1 MKEKILQAVETYL
14 KIAYPDTELPER
26 VVKIVEILKNS
37 EKIFPESIFENPAE
51 GIYSL
56 RLGNMFYPH
65 MKLVVKI
72 EGENLLFDV
81 DTHDS
86 PERIPPSLPGYEKF
100 KRIIKF
106 NAEVK
111 EKILNAFSGNGNG
124 KHCKCSK
131 NLTVVFLDDEKVILK
146 IFEKYAKCMGINPF
160 TYTDADRLLQDIESH
175 KIDPDICFVDVMMP
189 EKSGYD
195 FVNALKKKKIKKFP
209 VVFATGVNP
218 STLNKSLCDGYVLK
232 PVSIKDIENNLK
244 KFKLF

>member
-1 MKEKILQAVETYL
+1 MKEKILQAIETYL

-26 VVKIVEILKNS
+26 IVKIVETVKNS
-37 EKIFPESIFENPAE
+37 EKIFPESVFENRAE

-72 EGENLLFDV
+72 EGHDVFFDV

-86 PERIPPSLPGYEKF
+86 PRRIPPTLPGYERF

-111 EKILNAFSGNGNG
+111 EKILNAFYGSGNEVN
-124 KHCKCSK
+124 CKCFK
-131 NLTVVFLDDEKVILK
+131 KLTVVFLDDEKVILD
-146 IFEKYAKCMGINPF
+146 IFEKYAKCIGLVPL

-175 KIDPDICFVDVMMP
+175 KIEPDICFVDVMMP

-195 FVNALKKKKIKKFP
+195 FVNELKRKKIKRFP
-209 VVFATGVNP
+209 IVFATGVNP
-218 STLNKSLCDGYVLK
+218 STLNKSLCDGYILK
-232 PVSIKDIENNLK
+232 PVSIRDIEKNLE